1 MYRDRTLL
9 RLKKFSTVGAW
20 EKVGILL
27 LTVEG
32 HSKWLEIG
40 ATQVFSF
47 GLVWVLR
54 FWFRRFHTHTRTHFF
69 LNSSLDS
76 PGQHVYLSA
85 KVNGAL
91 VVRAYTPVSCDEDQG
106 FVDLVLKVMSAK

>member
-9 RLKKFSTVGAW
+9 RLKKFCTVGAG

-27 LTVEG
+27 RTVGG
-32 HSKWLEIG
+32 HLKWVEIG

-54 FWFRRFHTHTRTHFF
+54 FF
-69 LNSSLDS
+69 LNSSLGS

-106 FVDLVLKVMSAK
+106 FVDLVLKVMSAKQHKHVLLNCAIA